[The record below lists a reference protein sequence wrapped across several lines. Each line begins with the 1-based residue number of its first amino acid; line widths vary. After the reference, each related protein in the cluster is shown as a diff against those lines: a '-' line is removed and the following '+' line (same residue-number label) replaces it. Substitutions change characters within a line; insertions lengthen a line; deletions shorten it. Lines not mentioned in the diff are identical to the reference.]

1 MEVDLGRYIY
11 KVLAGNDAE
20 ILLCMLIASYFR
32 GVIFRSKRSY
42 AYSGIRSIECTLSL
56 LIKLEVHLTAIIYA

>member
-11 KVLAGNDAE
+11 NILAGNDAE

-42 AYSGIRSIECTLSL
+42 TYSGQSN
-56 LIKLEVHLTAIIYA
+56 AP

>member
-11 KVLAGNDAE
+11 NILAGNDAE

-32 GVIFRSKRSY
+32 GVIFSKRSY
-42 AYSGIRSIECTLSL
+42 TYSGIRSIECILSL
-56 LIKLEVHLTAIIYA
+56 LIKLEVHLNAIIYA

>member
-1 MEVDLGRYIY
+1 MELDLGRYIY
-11 KVLAGNDAE
+11 NILTENDAE
-20 ILLCMLIASYFR
+20 ILLCILIASHFR

-42 AYSGIRSIECTLSL
+42 TYSGIRSIECTLSL